1 MKKIIYV
8 MYREEL
14 ISAIS
19 YDYASGE
26 VEVENYIDDPVL
38 LPFGINKN
46 PDIKD
51 FEDYLESRCFPRE
64 RYNCRELLKLLDVQ
78 CYDPMAIV
86 KKTHG
91 VQNEDH
97 CWLKFGDDDRTVYED
112 VRFRD

>member
-1 MKKIIYV
+1 MKTIYV
-8 MYREEL
+8 MYKEEM
-14 ISAIS
+14 ISKIC
-19 YDYASGE
+19 YDYAADK
-26 VEVENYIDDPVL
+26 VEVENYIDDLVL

-51 FEDYLESRCFPRE
+51 FEDFLESRCFPRE

-86 KKTHG
+86 RKTHG